1 MVKNCGAGKVKLQ
14 IPIFHCDIYT
24 DVEAASVLIIFF
36 RSHFKMLC
44 VNRFDVKA
52 YDNSTCSRANGLYPI
67 LIVLAG
73 AHFPGRTA
81 NCNNSI
87 FQDITSLQSD
97 MIPRIS
103 SVTLL

>member
-14 IPIFHCDIYT
+14 IPIFHYDIYT

-52 YDNSTCSRANGLYPI
+52 YDN
-67 LIVLAG
+67 
-73 AHFPGRTA
+73 
-81 NCNNSI
+81 CNNSI